1 MNSNIS
7 DIHKNQ
13 SNDWIQLV
21 KDDIPQGFYYYFLSG
36 IDFDLHGN
44 GGLKCLNFIGTLQ
57 KAIETSVALIICG
70 LSIFCTG
77 YSTSTNNNR

>member
-7 DIHKNQ
+7 EIHKNQ
-13 SNDWIQLV
+13 SNDWTQLV

-57 KAIETSVALIICG
+57 KAIETCVALVICG
-70 LSIFCTG
+70 LSIFFTG
-77 YSTSTNNNR
+77 YPSSTNNKR